1 MVPSAAPMPLVA
13 ERENAHVVLRLI
25 QPHAVVLVMRKK
37 SNNADLQ
44 SVPKDNQRVKII
56 FVITEAKFENAQSQK
71 AIQI

>member
-13 ERENAHVVLRLI
+13 ERGNAHVVLRLI

>member
-13 ERENAHVVLRLI
+13 ERGNAHVALRLI

-56 FVITEAKFENAQSQK
+56 FNTTEVKFENA
-71 AIQI
+71 